1 MYFYN
6 TYFIKRKINLANAF
20 FNALSSYLTAK
31 NKMIFQKIIIFLKL
45 WTISYF
51 LKYSVLNWIQLKLK
65 YWVRVLINKKNPPN
79 LQTNSQ
85 STLSFSTKYACTST
99 WLHEYYLQLNGRLWL
114 KVWNKSVQFLFF
126 YYMYCKP
133 SLGCLE
139 FPFWLAVYWRSCYL
153 L

>member
-1 MYFYN
+1 MH
-6 TYFIKRKINLANAF
+6 F

-65 YWVRVLINKKNPPN
+65 YWVRVLINKKKN
-79 LQTNSQ
+79 QTYKPIVKVLY
-85 STLSFSTKYACTST
+85 LSLRSMHVQVPDYMNIISSSI
-99 WLHEYYLQLNGRLWL
+99 GRLWL
-114 KVWNKSVQFLFF
+114 KVWNKSVQFLLF
-126 YYMYCKP
+126 YYMYCKL

-139 FPFWLAVYWRSCYL
+139 FPFWPVVYWRSYYL